1 MPPIKKVVYERRE
14 HLIGRKEAQNAQ
26 GVLRLLRFFAA
37 KVVVFVA
44 LASSLTGLS
53 SPC

>member
-1 MPPIKKVVYERRE
+1 MPPIKKVVSESWE
-14 HLIGRKEAQNAQ
+14 HLVGRKEAQNAQ

-37 KVVVFVA
+37 KVVVFVV

-53 SPC
+53 KPC